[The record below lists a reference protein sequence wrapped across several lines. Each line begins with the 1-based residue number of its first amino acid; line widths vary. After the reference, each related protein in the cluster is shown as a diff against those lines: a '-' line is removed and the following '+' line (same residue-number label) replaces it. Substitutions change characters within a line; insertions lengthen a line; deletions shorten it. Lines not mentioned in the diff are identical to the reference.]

1 MHPDCWQS
9 ISTRRCGTEMSSTI
23 NRKRSL
29 KQRLTGLVERIR
41 ENPTIAA
48 ISAEGFLT
56 RLGFGMVGFALPL
69 FALKLG
75 MSLAEVGVLYALHS
89 VTVLTIK
96 PLMGWAADRFGR
108 KHALIFAVA
117 MRCLVGVLLIF
128 VTLPWHLYAI
138 RILQGVMT
146 AARDPSASALIAGHG
161 NKKSMAT
168 AFAWYFTARDVGHSL
183 GAAVAGLLIAATD
196 NYHLV
201 FAVAFVTSCVAL
213 ITVLRY
219 VRELPE
225 KSGEQAGEE
234 AAAALIP
241 APVLSF
247 RETYAPLLPYFGF
260 GLMVSITAEMMRGIF
275 PIIAVQYGHLSVAE
289 AGFAASASSIAIL
302 FAGPAF
308 AWLSD
313 NIHRSVALTARSIAN
328 GVSSLMYIFWP
339 SFAGFVA
346 GRILDDTGKAAF
358 RPTWGATLAELSS
371 AHPQRRA
378 RIMTF
383 LDLSSN
389 LGEIM
394 GPLLAGFMMSAVGIP
409 LMLGLRVALSVGTE
423 VYALVLFRGK
433 G

>member
-1 MHPDCWQS
+1 
-9 ISTRRCGTEMSSTI
+9 MSLTVKH
-23 NRKRSL
+23 KRSL
-29 KQRLTGLVERIR
+29 KQRLAGFIQRVR

-75 MSLAEVGVLYALHS
+75 MNLAEVGVLYALHS
-89 VTVLTIK
+89 VTVLIIK
-96 PLMGWAADRFGR
+96 PLMGWAADRYGR
-108 KHALIFAVA
+108 KHTLVFAVT
-117 MRCLVGVLLIF
+117 MRCLVGLLF
-128 VTLPWHLYAI
+128 VFVSLPWHLYAI
-138 RILQGVMT
+138 RILQGIMT

-168 AFAWYFTARDVGHSL
+168 AFAWYYTARDVGHSL

-201 FAVAFVTSCVAL
+201 FAIAFVTSCVAL

-219 VRELPE
+219 VHEIPG
-225 KSGEQAGEE
+225 KSIEQVKEE
-234 AAAALIP
+234 AAAAAALP
-241 APVLSF
+241 PVPPLSF
-247 RETYAPLLPYFGF
+247 REAYVPLLPYFGF
-260 GLMVSITAEMMRGIF
+260 GLMVAITAEMMRGIF
-275 PIIAVQYGHLSVAE
+275 PIIAVQYGHLTVAE
-289 AGFAASASSIAIL
+289 AGIAASASSIAIL
-302 FAGPAF
+302 GAGPAF

-339 SFAGFVA
+339 SFAGFVT

-358 RPTWGATLAELSS
+358 RPTWGATLAELAS
-371 AHPQRRA
+371 AHPERRA
-378 RIMTF
+378 RIMSF

-389 LGEIM
+389 MGEIM
-394 GPLLAGFMMSAVGIP
+394 GPLLAGFMMSAFGIP
-409 LMLGLRVALSVGTE
+409 LMLGLRVALSMGTE
-423 VYALVLFRGK
+423 VYAVLLFRGK
-433 G
+433 GRG